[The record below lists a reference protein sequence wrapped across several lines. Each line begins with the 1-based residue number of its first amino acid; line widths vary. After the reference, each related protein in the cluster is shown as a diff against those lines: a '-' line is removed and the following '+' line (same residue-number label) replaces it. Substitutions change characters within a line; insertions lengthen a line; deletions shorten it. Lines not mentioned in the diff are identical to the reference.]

1 MKCLLPFLLVFLFLS
16 CNQKKEQ
23 LPNIVILYADDMGYG
38 DLAIQNPEAK
48 LTTPNLD
55 KLASEGIR
63 FTDGHSSSGIC
74 SPSRFALL
82 TGQYHWRRFHDI
94 VGPFGP
100 SKFVDSDF
108 TLPEMLKE
116 YGYSTACIGKWHLG
130 WDWESLKKADAKAEP
145 LSETDKR
152 MAFGPEDFDWSKPI
166 PDGPT
171 AHGFDYYFGDGTIN
185 FPPYTFVEN
194 DKVYEVPTENFDLTG
209 MKTKEGSW
217 EFRPGPM
224 AKDWNPYN
232 VLPTLKDK
240 AVEWIE
246 NQGDETPFF
255 LYMPFP
261 SPHAPIIPS
270 DEFNGKTEAGAYGDF
285 VFQTDYVAG
294 EILKALDRKGFTE
307 NTLVIFTS
315 DNGPEQYAYPR
326 IRNFDHYSMGHLR
339 GLKRDIY
346 EGGHRV
352 PFVVKWPGKIEEGV
366 VSDVLIHQVD
376 IFRTINAIFEL
387 GGNGTGYSV
396 MGTRLPDTIAIDGVD
411 QLPYLLGETDSA
423 LRTTAVQN
431 TFTDGFVMRSG
442 DWVLIERFSGHHT
455 RVPRWFLEENGY
467 EPIDKTVEGQLFN
480 LKDDPSQ
487 KINLY
492 LENQDK
498 VLELSTL
505 LEAERNRSTVL
516 EN

>member
-1 MKCLLPFLLVFLFLS
+1 MKKYLLVIIVAALCS
-16 CNQKKEQ
+16 CTKQPS

-38 DLAIQNPEAK
+38 DLAIQNPDAK

-74 SPSRFALL
+74 TPSRFALL
-82 TGQYHWRRFHDI
+82 TGQYHWRRFHGI

-100 SKFVDSDF
+100 SKFVDSDL

-116 YGYSTACIGKWHLG
+116 SGYTTACIGKWHLG
-130 WDWESLKKADAKAEP
+130 WDWEPLKKADAKAEP

-152 MAFGPEDFDWSKPI
+152 MAFGPEDFDWSKSI

-194 DKVYEVPTENFDLTG
+194 DKVYKIPTEAFDMRG
-209 MKTKEGSW
+209 MKTKEGGW

-224 AKDWNPYN
+224 AKDWNPYD

-246 NQGDETPFF
+246 NQDADKPFF

-261 SPHAPIIPS
+261 SPHAPIIPTS
-270 DEFNGKTEAGAYGDF
+270 EFDGKTQAGAYGDYIY
-285 VFQTDYVAG
+285 QTDYVAG
-294 EILKALDRKGFTE
+294 EILKAIDRKGFTD
-307 NTLVIFTS
+307 NTLVIFTA
-315 DNGPEQYAYPR
+315 DNGPEHYAYPR
-326 IRNFDHYSMGHLR
+326 IRNTGHYSMGSLR

-352 PFVVKWPGKIEEGV
+352 PFVVKWPGRIEEGI

-376 IFRTINAIFEL
+376 LFRTIFAVVENCDD
-387 GGNGTGYSV
+387 GTGYSV
-396 MGTRLPDTIAIDGVD
+396 LGTRLDDTVAIDGVD
-411 QLPYLLGETDSA
+411 QLPYLLGETDEA
-423 LRTTAVQN
+423 LRTFAVHN
-431 TFTDGFVMRSG
+431 TFADGFVMRKG
-442 DWVLIERFSGHHT
+442 DWVLIERYTGHHT
-455 RVPRWFLEENGY
+455 RVPEWFLEDHGY
-467 EPIDKTVEGQLFN
+467 EPIDKSVEGQLFN

-487 KINLY
+487 KVNLY
-492 LENQDK
+492 QENPEK
-498 VLELSTL
+498 VQKLKADLK
-505 LEAERNRSTVL
+505 AEKNRKTVL
-516 EN
+516 K